1 MKKILTVFILI
12 VFTIAFMGCSLN
24 YNGNNNDE
32 TTELKSYL
40 KKTTQEYAKKYFN
53 KEIDLKDFDISIAE
67 ESASNQFNGLM
78 STEGVEDIYLIGN
91 VKGEPKDVLEFILV
105 YNVRTG
111 KVTKFGMLTVN
122 DKEMIYVDNLE

>member
-1 MKKILTVFILI
+1 MKKFLTVFILI
-12 VFTIAFMGCSLN
+12 VFTIGFMGCSLN

-67 ESASNQFNGLM
+67 ESAPNQFNELKNI
-78 STEGVEDIYLIGN
+78 EGVKDIYLIGH
-91 VKGEPKDVLEFILV
+91 VKGKPKDVLEFILV
-105 YNVRTG
+105 YNMRTE

-122 DKEMIYVDNLE
+122 DKEMRYVDNLK

>member
-1 MKKILTVFILI
+1 MKKILAVFILI
-12 VFTIAFMGCSLN
+12 VFTIGFMGCSLN

-67 ESASNQFNGLM
+67 ESASNQFNELKN
-78 STEGVEDIYLIGN
+78 TKGVEDIYLIGH

-122 DKEMIYVDNLE
+122 DKEMRYVDNLE

>member
-1 MKKILTVFILI
+1 MKKILAVFILI
-12 VFTIAFMGCSLN
+12 VFTIGFMGCSLN
-24 YNGNNNDE
+24 YNDNNNDE

-67 ESASNQFNGLM
+67 ESASNQFNELKN
-78 STEGVEDIYLIGN
+78 TKGVEDIYLIGH

-122 DKEMIYVDNLE
+122 DKEMRYVDNLE

>member
-1 MKKILTVFILI
+1 MKKILAVFILI
-12 VFTIAFMGCSLN
+12 VFTIGFMGCSLN

-67 ESASNQFNGLM
+67 ESASNQFNELKN
-78 STEGVEDIYLIGN
+78 TKGVEDIYLIGH
-91 VKGEPKDVLEFILV
+91 VKGEPNDVLEFILV

-122 DKEMIYVDNLE
+122 DKEMRYVDNLE